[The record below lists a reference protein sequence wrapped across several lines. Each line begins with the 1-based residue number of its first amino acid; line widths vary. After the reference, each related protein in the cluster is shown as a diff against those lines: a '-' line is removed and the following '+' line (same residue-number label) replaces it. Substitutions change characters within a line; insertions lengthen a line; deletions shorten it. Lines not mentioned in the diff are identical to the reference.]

1 MNVMA
6 VFAHPDDETIC
17 AGTLAG
23 MAAAGHK
30 VQLVC
35 ATRGEQGEIVDP
47 GIDARRYP
55 KGPALGEL
63 REAELSASCRA
74 LGIRQPLFLDFE
86 DSGFPILVGVARPS
100 ALCNQDVGVVE
111 TKLLALMQDHRPEVM
126 ITFDP
131 HGFYDHVDHVI
142 IHQVASRAF
151 WAAGG
156 TSEMPPTRLY
166 FPVRTVEQV
175 REAKRRRPGTA
186 TSTLIPEVFGVSE
199 ASVAVTCD
207 VSAFARHKVAAMK
220 AHASQFGAAA
230 QVEDLLAR
238 QSGVL
243 ECERFVIG
251 GLRPAGSSEPLGGG
265 GWL

>member
-1 MNVMA
+1 MA
-6 VFAHPDDETIC
+6 VFAHPDDESIC

-23 MAAAGHK
+23 MAAAGHE

-47 GIDARRYP
+47 AIDARRYP

-63 REAELSASCRA
+63 REAELRTSCQA
-74 LGIRQPLFLDFE
+74 LGIRPPLFLDYE
-86 DSGFPILVGVARPS
+86 DSGFPIVVGAARPL
-100 ALCNQDVGVVE
+100 ALCNQEIGVVE
-111 TKLLALMQDHRPEVM
+111 IELLTLVRDHRPEVM

-131 HGFYDHVDHVI
+131 HGFYEHVDHVI

-156 TSEMPPTRLY
+156 ASDMPPTRLY

-207 VSAFARHKVAAMK
+207 VSAFAPQKVAAMM

-238 QSGVL
+238 QSGAL
-243 ECERFVIG
+243 EFERFVIG
-251 GLRPAGSSEPLGGG
+251 GLRPAEGFAPLGGG
-265 GWL
+265 DWL